1 MKDFKEILLEKL
13 KVSGNINNYDYKT
26 VYWDRDMFER
36 MITFIIYDDNITD
49 SFFKNN
55 TEEKIPEA
63 YLAFYPEDEEGNDVD
78 YNGLFEYCKG
88 KNLKE
93 IPIETE
99 DVEEMFG
106 SLDYVDSIHMYYYGN
121 TVKTIIVELRI
132 DGSWYYDIFGDK
144 EINKVINLLP
154 NNLTETEEYR
164 SSLLHTYELRY
175 KNEDE

>member
-13 KVSGNINNYDYKT
+13 KGSGNINNYDYDT
-26 VYWDRDMFER
+26 VYWDKNAFER

-55 TEEKIPEA
+55 PEEKIPEA

-99 DVEEMFG
+99 DVEEMF
-106 SLDYVDSIHMYYYGN
+106 SAMQDALN
-121 TVKTIIVELRI
+121 TVKASYDKKFEEKSRTERKVFSFGTVTPTSNTNDNEENIEEISAESVE
-132 DGSWYYDIFGDK
+132 
-144 EINKVINLLP
+144 NV
-154 NNLTETEEYR
+154 
-164 SSLLHTYELRY
+164 
-175 KNEDE
+175 

>member
-121 TVKTIIVELRI
+121 DAKTIIYEGNI
-132 DGSWYYDIFGDK
+132 DGSWYYNIFGDK
-144 EINKVINLLP
+144 EINKIINLLP
-154 NNLTETEEYR
+154 NNLEAIEEYR
-164 SSLLHTYELRY
+164 GSLLQGYESHL
-175 KNEDE
+175 KENE